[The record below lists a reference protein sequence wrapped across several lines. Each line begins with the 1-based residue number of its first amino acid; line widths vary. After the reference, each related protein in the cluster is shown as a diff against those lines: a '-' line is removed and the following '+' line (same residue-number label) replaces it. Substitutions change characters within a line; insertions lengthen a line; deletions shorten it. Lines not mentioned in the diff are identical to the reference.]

1 VSSQDKTNIS
11 ITDSIAIRRL
21 KNNDIGGLETLITRY
36 QVKAVRTAYFIVHD
50 EQLAED
56 IVQDAFIRVY
66 QRIRGFDESRPF
78 EPYLMRAVINLALNT
93 IHQRSQTV
101 PLDSDG
107 DEYHVES
114 LLSRAASVESQVE
127 FSQLKRDI
135 RDALFKLP
143 PRQRAVIVQRYYLDM
158 SEKEMATAHNAAPGT
173 IKWWLH
179 TARAR
184 LRASLGA
191 HRRKE

>member
-1 VSSQDKTNIS
+1 MPDYEDIH
-11 ITDSIAIRRL
+11 RL
-21 KNNDIGGLETLITRY
+21 KNGDIAGLETLIARY

-50 EQLAED
+50 AQLAED
-56 IVQDAFIRVY
+56 IVQDAFIRIY
-66 QRIRGFDESRPF
+66 QRIRGFDEGRPF
-78 EPYLMRAVINLALNT
+78 EPYLMRSVINLALNA
-93 IHQRSQTV
+93 IQQRSQTV
-101 PLDSDG
+101 PLDSDR
-107 DEYHVES
+107 DDRQLES
-114 LLSRAASVESQVE
+114 LLSRASSVESQVE

-135 RDALFKLP
+135 QDALFKLS

-158 SEKEMATAHNAAPGT
+158 SEKEMAATHDAAPGT

-191 HRRKE
+191 HRREE

>member
-1 VSSQDKTNIS
+1 VSSQDKTNIN

-21 KNNDIGGLETLITRY
+21 KNRDIGGLEILIASY

-50 EQLAED
+50 AQLAED
-56 IVQDAFIRVY
+56 IAQDAFIRVY

-78 EPYLMRAVINLALNT
+78 EPYLMRSVINLALNA
-93 IHQRSQTV
+93 IQQRSQSV
-101 PLDSDG
+101 PLDTDRDDRQIEG
-107 DEYHVES
+107 

-127 FSQLKRDI
+127 VSQLKRDI
-135 RDALFKLP
+135 QDALFKLS

-158 SEKEMATAHNAAPGT
+158 SEKEMAATHDAAPGT
-173 IKWWLH
+173 VKWWLH

-191 HRRKE
+191 HRREE